1 MGRPLKIAKAQAVI
15 TLTDANASTDVVTTS
30 ANLTNLGII
39 AGMPFIPASN
49 FGGLSAG
56 TTYWILNVLSST
68 TFTVS
73 ATQLSA
79 NPTFTKVDLSAVSGA
94 SVAASV
100 GVVDA
105 YFNNPFGGAGY
116 PATNANTYSV
126 VGGNTAIYG
135 SQVLCRV
142 ALGVAGTGTLVVEN
156 GNTTVAG
163 TDTVFTSELSSG
175 SVLTTSEGEL
185 IGFVDSIT
193 NDTELELDSAA
204 TEDYTD
210 TGFVYANNEAGF
222 IVRQKGKQK
231 YLVQGTSSGLVG
243 ACYTANLANAALL
256 PNTMSII
263 ATYANTA
270 TTLVQSLS
278 DHTVEIFT
286 ATSGETALPNETANI
301 NNSSPAFGTFNTAYA
316 ADTYGGQ
323 PYPIVTIN
331 KA

>member
-15 TLTDANASTDVVTTS
+15 TLTATNASTDVVTTS
-30 ANLTNLGII
+30 ANLNNLGII
-39 AGMPFIPASN
+39 KGMPFIPASN
-49 FGGLSAG
+49 IGGLVAG
-56 TTYWILNVLSST
+56 TTYWILEVLSAT

-73 ATQLSA
+73 ATELSA
-79 NPTFTKVDLSAVSGA
+79 NPTYTKVNLSAAGPVT
-94 SVAASV
+94 VAASV

-105 YFNNPFGGAGY
+105 YFNNPNGGAGY

-135 SQVLCRV
+135 SQVLCQV
-142 ALGVAGTGTLVVEN
+142 AIGQAGTGTLTCDT
-156 GNTTVAG
+156 GNTTVTGVG
-163 TDTVFTSELSSG
+163 TAFDTELSAG
-175 SVLTTSEGEL
+175 SVLVNEDGEL
-185 IGFVDSIT
+185 IGFVDSVT
-193 NDTELELDSAA
+193 DATELELDANALVDVTNGS
-204 TEDYTD
+204 
-210 TGFVYANNEAGF
+210 FSYALNEAGY

-231 YLVQGTSSGLVG
+231 YLVKGTTSGLVG

-263 ATYANTA
+263 ATYANTS

-301 NNSSPAFGTFNTAYA
+301 NNSSPAFGTFNSA
-316 ADTYGGQ
+316 AVANAAAGM
-323 PYPIVTIN
+323 PYPLVSIN

>member
-15 TLTDANASTDVVTTS
+15 TLTATNASTDVVTTS
-30 ANLTNLGII
+30 ANLNNLGII
-39 AGMPFIPASN
+39 KGMPFIPASN
-49 FGGLSAG
+49 IGGLVAG
-56 TTYWILNVLSST
+56 TTYWILEVLSAT

-73 ATQLSA
+73 ATELSA
-79 NPTFTKVDLSAVSGA
+79 NPTYTKVNLSAAGPVT
-94 SVAASV
+94 VAASV

-105 YFNNPFGGAGY
+105 YFNNPNGGAGY

-135 SQVLCRV
+135 SQVLCQV
-142 ALGVAGTGTLVVEN
+142 AIGQAGTGTLTCDT
-156 GNTTVAG
+156 GNTTVTGVG
-163 TDTVFTSELSSG
+163 TEFDTELSAG
-175 SVLTTSEGEL
+175 SVLVNEDGEL
-185 IGFVDSIT
+185 IGFVDSVT
-193 NDTELELDSAA
+193 DATELELDANALVDVTNGS
-204 TEDYTD
+204 
-210 TGFVYANNEAGF
+210 FSYALNEAGY

-231 YLVQGTSSGLVG
+231 YLVKGTTSGLVG

-263 ATYANTA
+263 ATYANTS
-270 TTLVQSLS
+270 TTLLQSLS

-316 ADTYGGQ
+316 ANTYGGQ
-323 PYPIVTIN
+323 PYPIVSIN